1 MVLEGSAKRRL
12 AGHVAS
18 DANALG
24 IESWRHAYRC
34 AFRFFE
40 DRFQAQR
47 LFYDFSAT
55 GVDYTGGGTDI
66 GIRIGRDLF
75 LEKVDEAS
83 FALEHREDQEARGVD
98 ALGGQFNG
106 FGFGL
111 DRLRFTE
118 QWNDLSAEIG
128 VAQGAQ
134 EAGKCRAQAGKKSR
148 LSLVFHIKA
157 DGTATAAWAYRPL
170 QPHGTPIIAWGTW
183 VFCGKGS
190 RGKIAA
196 VLVMCGADLR
206 SAGCG
211 ASGSAR
217 ESKTSCAGVLFL
229 VLAPY
234 PRRRGRLRYFRR

>member
-12 AGHVAS
+12 AGHVAG

-24 IESWRHAYRC
+24 IESWRHAYRR

-47 LFYDFSAT
+47 LLYDFAAT
-55 GVDYTGGGTDI
+55 GVDHAGGGTDI

-111 DRLRFTE
+111 DRLRFPE
-118 QWNDLSAEIG
+118 QWNDLSAEVG
-128 VAQGAQ
+128 VAQRA
-134 EAGKCRAQAGKKSR
+134 EKAGKCRAQAGKKRR

-157 DGTATAAWAYRPL
+157 DGTATASWAYRPL

-190 RGKIAA
+190 RK
-196 VLVMCGADLR
+196 
-206 SAGCG
+206 
-211 ASGSAR
+211 
-217 ESKTSCAGVLFL
+217 
-229 VLAPY
+229 
-234 PRRRGRLRYFRR
+234 RLRVKMDAKGSTSLLEIPCSILDIQEHSRGGAESAEAEIFLAQT